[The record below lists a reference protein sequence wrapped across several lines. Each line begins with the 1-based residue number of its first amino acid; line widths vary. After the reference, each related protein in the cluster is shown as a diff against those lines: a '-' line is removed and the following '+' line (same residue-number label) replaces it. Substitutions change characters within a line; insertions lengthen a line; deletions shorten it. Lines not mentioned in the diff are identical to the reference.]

1 MQNFLVTGGAGFIGS
16 NFARYMLEKYPQY
29 RIVVFDKLTYAGNLD
44 NLREVAKDPRFA
56 FVHGDICEA
65 DQVRD
70 AIRAH
75 RIDTIVNFAAETHVD
90 RSILDADAFLK
101 TNVLGTFV
109 LLEAA
114 KQFGL
119 ERYHQISTD
128 EVYGWVDKPAF
139 ETDPILPRSPYA
151 AAKASGDLMVNAYYV
166 THKVPT
172 TITRASNTVGP
183 YQYPEK
189 VVPLFVTNAL
199 ENEPLPLYGDGK
211 QIRDWLYVTDHCEA
225 VDVVLHKGM
234 PGEAYNVGGENER
247 YNVEV
252 VKIIL
257 DTLDKSP
264 DLVRRVTDRSGHD
277 RRYSLAI
284 DKMRALGWAP
294 RHSFEQA
301 LTETIEW
308 YANNEWWWRKI
319 KSGEYRDYYEKQY
332 GERLRTSEAVTV

>member
-1 MQNFLVTGGAGFIGS
+1 MKNFLVTGGAGFIGS
-16 NFARYMLEKYPQY
+16 NFVRYMLEKYPQY
-29 RIVVFDKLTYAGNLD
+29 KIVVFDKLTYAGNLD
-44 NLREVAKDPRFA
+44 NLREVENDPHYA
-56 FVHGDICEA
+56 FVQGDICEA
-65 DQVRD
+65 EDVRD

-75 RIDTIVNFAAETHVD
+75 GIDTIVNFAAETHVD

-128 EVYGWVDKPAF
+128 EVYGWVDKPAL
-139 ETDPILPRSPYA
+139 ETDPLLPRSPYA

-166 THKVPT
+166 THGVPT

-225 VDVVLHKGM
+225 VDVVLHKGT

-284 DKMRALGWAP
+284 DKMRALGWTP

-319 KSGEYRDYYEKQY
+319 KSGEYREYYEKQY

>member
-1 MQNFLVTGGAGFIGS
+1 MQNLLVTGGAGFIGS
-16 NFARYMLEKYPQY
+16 NFVRYMLQNHSQY
-29 RIVVFDKLTYAGNLD
+29 NIIVFDKLTYAGNLD
-44 NLREVAKDPRFA
+44 NLRDVADDPRYG
-56 FVHGDICEA
+56 FVQGDICDA
-65 DQVRD
+65 DDVNG
-70 AIRAH
+70 AIRQH
-75 RIDTIVNFAAETHVD
+75 HIDTIVNFAAETHVD
-90 RSILDADAFLK
+90 RSILDADAFLR
-101 TNVLGTFV
+101 TNVFGTFV

-128 EVYGWVDKPAF
+128 EVYGWVDKPAK
-139 ETDPILPRSPYA
+139 ETDPLVPRSPYA

-166 THKVPT
+166 THHVPT

-225 VDVVLHKGM
+225 VDVVLHKGNL
-234 PGEAYNVGGENER
+234 GEVYNVGGENER
-247 YNVEV
+247 YNVDV

-257 DTLDKSP
+257 DTLDKAP

-277 RRYSLAI
+277 RRYSLDI
-284 DKMRALGWAP
+284 EKTKQLGWHP

-301 LTETIEW
+301 LTETIHW
-308 YANNEWWWRKI
+308 YADNPWWWQKI

-332 GERLRTSEAVTV
+332 GERLRTSQAVTV

>member
-1 MQNFLVTGGAGFIGS
+1 MKNILVTGGAGFIGS
-16 NFARYMLEKYPQY
+16 NYVRYLLQNHSQY
-29 RIVVFDKLTYAGNLD
+29 NVVVLDKLTYAGNLD
-44 NLREVAKDPRFA
+44 NLRDIAGDPRYA
-56 FVHGDICEA
+56 FVQGDIC
-65 DQVRD
+65 DTQDVHD
-70 AIRAH
+70 ALREH

-90 RSILDADAFLK
+90 RSILDADAFLR
-101 TNVLGTFV
+101 TNVFGTFV

-128 EVYGWVDKPAF
+128 EVYGWVDKPAI
-139 ETDPILPRSPYA
+139 ETDPLVPRSPYA
-151 AAKASGDLMVNAYYV
+151 AAKASGDLMVSAYHV
-166 THKVPT
+166 THGVPT

-189 VVPLFVTNAL
+189 VVPLFITNAL

-225 VDVVLHKGM
+225 VDVVLHRGTL
-234 PGEAYNVGGENER
+234 GEVYNVGGENER
-247 YNVEV
+247 HNVEV

-264 DLVRRVTDRSGHD
+264 DLVRRVQDRSGHD
-277 RRYSLAI
+277 RRYSLSVGKI
-284 DKMRALGWAP
+284 RELGWSP

-301 LTETIEW
+301 LTDTIRW
-308 YANNEWWWRKI
+308 YAENAWWWEKI
-319 KSGEYRDYYEKQY
+319 KSGEYREYYEKQY
-332 GERLRTSEAVTV
+332 GERLRTSEAITV

>member
-1 MQNFLVTGGAGFIGS
+1 MQNILITGGAGFIGS
-16 NFARYMLEKYPQY
+16 NFVRYLINKYAHY
-29 RIVVFDKLTYAGNLD
+29 RIVVYDKLTYCGNLD
-44 NLREVAKDPRFA
+44 NLRDVEKDSRYA
-56 FVHGDICEA
+56 FVQGDICNA
-65 DQVRD
+65 DDVHN
-70 AIRAH
+70 AIRTH

-90 RSILDADAFLK
+90 RSILDADAFLR
-101 TNVLGTFV
+101 TNVFGTFV

-128 EVYGWVDKPAF
+128 EVYGWVDKPAT
-139 ETDPILPRSPYA
+139 ENDPLIPRSPYA
-151 AAKASGDLMVNAYYV
+151 AAKASGDLMVNAYHI
-166 THKVPT
+166 THHVPT

-189 VVPLFVTNAL
+189 VVPLFITNAL
-199 ENEPLPLYGDGK
+199 ANEPLPLYGDGK

-225 VDVVLHKGM
+225 VDVVLHQGKL
-234 PGEAYNVGGENER
+234 GEAYNVGGDNER
-247 YNVEV
+247 HNVEV

-264 DLVRRVTDRSGHD
+264 DLVRRVADRSGHD

-284 DKMRALGWAP
+284 EKMRALGWQP
-294 RHSFEQA
+294 CHSFEQA

-319 KSGEYRDYYEKQY
+319 KSGDYREYYEKQY
-332 GERLRTSEAVTV
+332 GERLRTSEAVSA